1 MRKRRDGK
9 KTQEHRNKKEHLS
22 PRGNRED
29 MKVDMSMK
37 TKTENERKNTSQNT
51 CFHANFGAT
60 VLVLRNTIGRYIAG
74 IALSASSTAF
84 GWRVLGSMVAGLGLG
99 YLASV
104 SWSHGRRPWPGLPG
118 SLFAGRA

>member
-9 KTQEHRNKKEHLS
+9 KTQEHRNKKEHWS

-118 SLFAGRA
+118 ALFAGRA